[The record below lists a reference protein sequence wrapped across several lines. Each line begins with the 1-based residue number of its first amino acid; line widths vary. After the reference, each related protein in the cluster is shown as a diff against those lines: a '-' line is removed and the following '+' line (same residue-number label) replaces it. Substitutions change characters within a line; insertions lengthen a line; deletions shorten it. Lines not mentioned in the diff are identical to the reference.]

1 MTRPGRHSLGGRAS
15 ARCLPAA
22 IRRAQTGCAQTPSR
36 SRSGYGLLNAAKSL
50 SEAPARWSN
59 ALTWN
64 GAYPSTQQVRTL
76 QEILFALTG
85 AGTAVKTPAQLGAR
99 LNMLRFS
106 RGNARALVDNQ
117 LQNFHNDP
125 DEAVEDTLEFIRNWA
140 QFKIP
145 TALTT
150 LGSLAADVLGQTGM
164 SITDPTVFAGEL
176 ENLFLPPFAAV
187 LEEYGLPVALTTKI
201 EDQLDLRHA
210 QTLDDVLGRLRAM
223 PSAPADL
230 SPFER
235 EMFDDSRVGL

>member
-1 MTRPGRHSLGGRAS
+1 
-15 ARCLPAA
+15 
-22 IRRAQTGCAQTPSR
+22 
-36 SRSGYGLLNAAKSL
+36 
-50 SEAPARWSN
+50 
-59 ALTWN
+59 
-64 GAYPSTQQVRTL
+64 L

-85 AGTAVKTPAQLGAR
+85 AGTAVKIPAQLGAR